1 MGTMRGAV
9 NECTEPNAME
19 ALLPAGV
26 FVGARESQRP
36 VWNVRAVGFI
46 SRPERV
52 ADLIAC
58 LEGPVTDLLRQIR
71 GFASAIVLQSH
82 KEERSVLVLTFW
94 ETKTQAMKNCWE
106 QLSAMRELISPLVD
120 VRTKVQ
126 TFQASVP
133 YVATEI
139 ETRKASGTS

>member
-1 MGTMRGAV
+1 MHGAPGQCI
-9 NECTEPNAME
+9 ESNAAE

-36 VWNVRAVGFI
+36 IWNVRAVGFI
-46 SRPERV
+46 ARPERV
-52 ADLIAC
+52 AELTAC
-58 LEGPVTDLLRQIR
+58 LEGPVTRLLREVR

-82 KEERSVLVLTFW
+82 QEGRSVLVLTFW
-94 ETKTQAMKNCWE
+94 ETKAQAMKNCWE
-106 QLSAMRELISPLVD
+106 QLSTVRQLVSPLVD

-133 YVATEI
+133 YAAADTESR
-139 ETRKASGTS
+139 EV

>member
-1 MGTMRGAV
+1 MQGAV
-9 NECTEPNAME
+9 NECTEANAME

-52 ADLIAC
+52 ADLTAC

-94 ETKTQAMKNCWE
+94 ETKAQAMKNCWE

-133 YVATEI
+133 YAAAEI
-139 ETRKASGTS
+139 ESRKASGTS

>member
-1 MGTMRGAV
+1 MIGAL
-9 NECTEPNAME
+9 NECTEPKATE
-19 ALLPAGV
+19 VLLPAGV

-46 SRPERV
+46 SKPERV
-52 ADLIAC
+52 ADLTAC
-58 LEGPVTDLLRQIR
+58 LEGPVTGLLREVR

-82 KEERSVLVLTFW
+82 QEGRSVLVLTFW
-94 ETKTQAMKNCWE
+94 ETKAQAMTNRWE
-106 QLSAMRELISPLVD
+106 QLSAVRELISPLVD

-133 YVATEI
+133 YAAAETE
-139 ETRKASGTS
+139 S